1 MIELKNKKHVIWTGD
16 LNVAHNEI
24 DISSIY
30 ISNTKLLTLIE
41 KIQKETGKVL
51 VLQMKNEHN
60 FLIF

>member
-51 VLQMKNEHN
+51 VLQMKNEQN
-60 FLIF
+60 FLNF